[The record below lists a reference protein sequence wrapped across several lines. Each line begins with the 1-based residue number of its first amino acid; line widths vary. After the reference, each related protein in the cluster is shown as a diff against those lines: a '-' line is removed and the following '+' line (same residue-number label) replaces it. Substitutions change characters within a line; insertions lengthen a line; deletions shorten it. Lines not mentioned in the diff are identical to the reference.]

1 MAFDIYTPTQLYRVM
16 FDERTVAP
24 TSFFLDNFFPNSFLS
39 TQEEILFDKIEGTRK
54 IAPFMLPNEQGKP
67 IYKREGERLQSFK
80 PAYTKPKDSVRPSE
94 MLAMQPGELAT
105 RQNLM
110 SPAARYDREVLRIV
124 EYHRNAIYRLWDYM
138 AAKAVLDGQITI
150 NYQTDAGVGKAV
162 TLDFDRAAGHS
173 IVKGAGSRWG
183 ESGVSIFD
191 DLQSWID
198 TVANAQ
204 FGGSV
209 ANVIL
214 GSQAAT
220 ALMNDVNDSGGSLHG
235 KLDTTYRGSED
246 VSFNRGII
254 RSDPIN
260 NIAYLGTLG
269 SGIRVWRY
277 TGTFQNN
284 DGTYSNIMDPRDVL
298 LVAPGVDGVKA
309 FGAIQDKAANLNP
322 ADIFVKMWDQE
333 DPSARFIMSQ
343 SAPLM
348 IPVQPNCTLKAR
360 VLA

>member
-1 MAFDIYTPTQLYRVM
+1 MAFDIYSPTQLYRVM

-67 IYKREGERLQSFK
+67 IYKREGERIQSFK

-110 SPAARYDREVLRIV
+110 SPQSRYASEVLRIV

-150 NYQTDAGVGKAV
+150 NYQTDSGVGKAV
-162 TLDFDRAAGHS
+162 TLDFDREAGHT
-173 IVKGAGSRWG
+173 ITKDVGTRWG
-183 ESGVSIFD
+183 EAGVSIFD

-198 TVANAQ
+198 TVADAP

-209 ANVIL
+209 NNVIL
-214 GSQAAT
+214 GSQAA
-220 ALMNDVNDSGGSLHG
+220 AKFMADANAAEGSLKG
-235 KLDTTYRGSED
+235 KLDTNYRGSEE
-246 VSFNRGII
+246 VSINRGIV

-269 SGIRVWRY
+269 SGVRVWRY
-277 TGTFQNN
+277 TGTFQNS
-284 DGTYSNIMDPRDVL
+284 DGTYSNVMDPRDAL
-298 LVAPGVDGVKA
+298 LVAPGIDGVKA
-309 FGAIQDKAANLNP
+309 FGAILDTAASLNP

-348 IPVQPNCTLKAR
+348 IPANPNCTLKAR

>member
-1 MAFDIYTPTQLYRVM
+1 MAFDIYSPTQLYRVM

-24 TSFFLDNFFPNSFLS
+24 TSFFLDNFFPASFLS
-39 TQEEILFDKIEGTRK
+39 TQEEILFDKIKGTRK

-67 IYKREGERLQSFK
+67 IYKREGEEISAFK
-80 PAYTKPKDSVRPSE
+80 PAYTKPKDAVRPGE

-105 RQNLM
+105 RQSLM
-110 SPAARYDREVLRIV
+110 SPQARYNAEVQRIA
-124 EYHRNAIYRLWDYM
+124 EYHRNAITRLWDFM
-138 AAKAVLDGQITI
+138 AAKAVLDGSITI
-150 NYQTDAGVGKAV
+150 NYKADAGVGPSV
-162 TLDFDRAAGHS
+162 TLDFKRAAGHT
-173 IVKGAGSRWG
+173 VTKGAGARWG
-183 ESGVSIFD
+183 DSGVKIFD

-198 TVANAQ
+198 IVALAE

-209 ANVIL
+209 NNVIL
-214 GSQAAT
+214 GSQAA
-220 ALMNDVNDSGGSLHG
+220 AAFMADVESGSLKG
-235 KLDTTYRGSED
+235 KLDTNYRGSEE
-246 VSFNRGII
+246 VSFNRGIV

-284 DGTYSNIMDPRDVL
+284 DGTYTNIMDPRDAL
-298 LVAPGVDGVKA
+298 LVAPGIDGVKA
-309 FGAIQDKAANLNP
+309 FGAILDEDANLSP
-322 ADIFVKMWDQE
+322 ADIFVKMWKQE

-348 IPVQPNCTLKAR
+348 IPVNPNCTLKAR

>member
-1 MAFDIYTPTQLYRVM
+1 MAFDIYSPTQLYRVM

-67 IYKREGERLQSFK
+67 IYKREGERIQSFK
-80 PAYTKPKDSVRPSE
+80 PAYTKPKDSVKPSE

-110 SPAARYDREVLRIV
+110 SPAARYNAEVQRIA
-124 EYHRNAIYRLWDYM
+124 EYHRNAIMRLWDYM
-138 AAKAVLDGQITI
+138 GAKAILDGQLTI
-150 NYQTDAGVGKAV
+150 NYQTDAGVGKSV
-162 TLDFDRAAGHS
+162 TLDFDRASGHT
-173 IVKGAGSRWG
+173 VTKGVGARWG
-183 ESGVSIFD
+183 DSGVSIFD

-220 ALMNDVNDSGGSLHG
+220 AFMADVNESGGSLNG
-235 KLDTTYRGSED
+235 KLDTNYRGSEEIN
-246 VSFNRGII
+246 FNRGII
-254 RSDPIN
+254 RSDPIS

-277 TGTFQNN
+277 TGSFQNN
-284 DGTYSNIMDPRDVL
+284 DGSYTQIMDPRDAL

-309 FGAIQDKAANLNP
+309 FGAILDQGAGLNP
-322 ADIFVKMWDQE
+322 ADIFTKMWDQQ

-348 IPVQPNCTLKAR
+348 IPANPNCTLKAR